1 MTSVKTGSWVVEVR
15 KASPLDRESDDWLW
29 LSTCPDAD
37 TALAVT
43 DALHNLMQSGVIAS
57 HLLQVCT
64 RIAQVP
70 DGGGG
75 RDGDR

>member
-37 TALAVT
+37 
-43 DALHNLMQSGVIAS
+43 HNLMQSGVIAS
-57 HLLQVCT
+57 HLLQVRT